1 MPFYSACMCNT
12 LTILSQNEIGDRKG
26 PIAFHRIRKDGF
38 IRKMKSIQIL
48 KMAGVLCVGFPAHS
62 LLLFL
67 RLGDYRLREIKCR
80 KHNKARFVFHITLI
94 FFRICHLNQLYFFYI
109 HNHFIIQKTV
119 SRRFHS
125 NRIDQRLYLYG
136 FETTQFWSDFNSKKK
151 LAFNENCNMNRN
163 GQRNQIE
170 WSFTSLLP
178 VLLLA
183 AHCPL
188 FLSINFLQIHSI
200 LNYYS
205 VWMN

>member
-1 MPFYSACMCNT
+1 MPFYSACMFNT

-48 KMAGVLCVGFPAHS
+48 KMARVPCVGFPAHS

-67 RLGDYRLREIKCR
+67 RLGDYRLREIKCT

-109 HNHFIIQKTV
+109 HNHFIIQKIV

-170 WSFTSLLP
+170 
-178 VLLLA
+178 
-183 AHCPL
+183 
-188 FLSINFLQIHSI
+188 
-200 LNYYS
+200 
-205 VWMN
+205 

>member
-1 MPFYSACMCNT
+1 MYVQYADHFIAEWNRRSERPDCISPHSKGWVYKK
-12 LTILSQNEIGDRKG
+12 NEIH
-26 PIAFHRIRKDGF
+26 PNLN
-38 IRKMKSIQIL
+38 L
-48 KMAGVLCVGFPAHS
+48 KMARVPCVEFPAHS

-109 HNHFIIQKTV
+109 HNHFIIQKIV

>member
-1 MPFYSACMCNT
+1 MF
-12 LTILSQNEIGDRKG
+12 
-26 PIAFHRIRKDGF
+26 
-38 IRKMKSIQIL
+38 
-48 KMAGVLCVGFPAHS
+48 GFPAHS

-109 HNHFIIQKTV
+109 HNHFIIQKIV

-151 LAFNENCNMNRN
+151 LAFNENFNKNEALRV
-163 GQRNQIE
+163 
-170 WSFTSLLP
+170 LLP

-205 VWMN
+205 V

>member
-1 MPFYSACMCNT
+1 MYVQYS
-12 LTILSQNEIGDRKG
+12 DHF
-26 PIAFHRIRKDGF
+26 IAEWNRRSERPDCISPHSKE
-38 IRKMKSIQIL
+38 KWNPSKSWRWPEYR
-48 KMAGVLCVGFPAHS
+48 VFGFPAHS

-109 HNHFIIQKTV
+109 HNHFIIQKIV